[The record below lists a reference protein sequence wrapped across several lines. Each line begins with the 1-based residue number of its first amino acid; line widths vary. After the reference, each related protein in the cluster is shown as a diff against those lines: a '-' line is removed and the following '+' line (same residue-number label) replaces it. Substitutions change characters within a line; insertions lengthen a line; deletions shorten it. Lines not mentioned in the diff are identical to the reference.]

1 MNLKHKS
8 VNPTPAAPDVL
19 KNLQRRVGIQL
30 GALLVT
36 TIIIVGLAAFV
47 YGMAAQPKI
56 WWPLGVGISLIM
68 GLALW
73 LVSRILKLNLSP
85 PMAEQ
90 SGTSDKDG
98 ASYQL
103 GQIDNPADDGHDHPV
118 EAQTLPAKSEEI
130 VNLNLTEPTLEELR
144 RHFCQQAQTDF
155 EGVAVHQK
163 INILAANQMLAELF
177 GYSPTELTGM
187 TLLDLVTPESRS
199 TVLRNTVIKY
209 ERPYLVVGQRRDGST
224 LPIELLSLAITYQ
237 DQVVRLLGL
246 RAAHTQEQANILWQ
260 LQQAKE
266 ALESKVK
273 AGGTDLKDTNERLKV
288 ELHERQRAEAELLQ
302 RYRELTILQAAG
314 LAITSSL
321 DLRYVLDTVAQEMV
335 KLLNVE
341 SCAISEFN
349 RDDDTVV
356 KVAEYHASQ
365 GWWDSNL
372 PANPHHLAD
381 YPVIRAVLEEQ
392 VVEQMTI
399 QQTYLDPA
407 ELAFM
412 QQHQLKTLL
421 LMPMV
426 FQRHVV
432 GLVELADSRVERA
445 FSHQE
450 IAMAKLLANQAASAI
465 ENARLYQKAQQ
476 EIVERKQAEAAL
488 AEERALLAQRVRE
501 RTAELSKANAELA
514 RVARLK
520 DEFLAAMSH
529 ELRTPLHAILGS
541 AEILR
546 EKIFGDLNEKQLKYA
561 QNVEEGGRHLL
572 ELINDILDLS
582 KIEAG
587 KMELELMPTSVRSVS
602 EASVR
607 LVKQLAHKKQL
618 QLTYTIDDG
627 ITSLLADERRLK
639 QILVNLLSNAIKFT
653 PEGGQIGLEVKKDLA
668 QEAVHFT
675 VWDTG
680 IGIAPEDLARL
691 FQPFVQL
698 DSKLA
703 RQYYGTG
710 LGLSLV
716 SRMTE
721 MHGGGISVE
730 SEVGRGSR
738 FTVSLPWARP
748 TETSPPA
755 AELDELVPAGVG
767 QAGAKQPL
775 ILLADDNEDNI
786 NLVVDYLAQQS
797 YQIIIARNGQEAIAL
812 AQEERPDLILM
823 DVQMPGMDGLEATR
837 RLRAETAFATT
848 PIIVV
853 TALAMPGDRER
864 CLASGANEYLSKPLN
879 LRGLVRTIETELNHY
894 RVERGYSL

>member
-1 MNLKHKS
+1 
-8 VNPTPAAPDVL
+8 
-19 KNLQRRVGIQL
+19 
-30 GALLVT
+30 
-36 TIIIVGLAAFV
+36 
-47 YGMAAQPKI
+47 
-56 WWPLGVGISLIM
+56 
-68 GLALW
+68 
-73 LVSRILKLNLSP
+73 
-85 PMAEQ
+85 
-90 SGTSDKDG
+90 
-98 ASYQL
+98 
-103 GQIDNPADDGHDHPV
+103 
-118 EAQTLPAKSEEI
+118 
-130 VNLNLTEPTLEELR
+130 
-144 RHFCQQAQTDF
+144 
-155 EGVAVHQK
+155 
-163 INILAANQMLAELF
+163 
-177 GYSPTELTGM
+177 
-187 TLLDLVTPESRS
+187 
-199 TVLRNTVIKY
+199 
-209 ERPYLVVGQRRDGST
+209 
-224 LPIELLSLAITYQ
+224 
-237 DQVVRLLGL
+237 
-246 RAAHTQEQANILWQ
+246 
-260 LQQAKE
+260 
-266 ALESKVK
+266 
-273 AGGTDLKDTNERLKV
+273 
-288 ELHERQRAEAELLQ
+288 
-302 RYRELTILQAAG
+302 
-314 LAITSSL
+314 
-321 DLRYVLDTVAQEMV
+321 
-335 KLLNVE
+335 
-341 SCAISEFN
+341 
-349 RDDDTVV
+349 
-356 KVAEYHASQ
+356 
-365 GWWDSNL
+365 
-372 PANPHHLAD
+372 
-381 YPVIRAVLEEQ
+381 
-392 VVEQMTI
+392 
-399 QQTYLDPA
+399 
-407 ELAFM
+407 
-412 QQHQLKTLL
+412 
-421 LMPMV
+421 
-426 FQRHVV
+426 
-432 GLVELADSRVERA
+432 
-445 FSHQE
+445 
-450 IAMAKLLANQAASAI
+450 
-465 ENARLYQKAQQ
+465 
-476 EIVERKQAEAAL
+476 
-488 AEERALLAQRVRE
+488 
-501 RTAELSKANAELA
+501 
-514 RVARLK
+514 
-520 DEFLAAMSH
+520 
-529 ELRTPLHAILGS
+529 
-541 AEILR
+541 
-546 EKIFGDLNEKQLKYA
+546 
-561 QNVEEGGRHLL
+561 
-572 ELINDILDLS
+572 
-582 KIEAG
+582 
-587 KMELELMPTSVRSVS
+587 MPTSVRSVS